1 MALEDIA
8 MFRALP
14 NSTVFYPSDAVSAER
29 SVELAANLKGIRF
42 IRTSRPANKGYDSN
56 EEFAVGKCKVLNKS
70 GGSYISS
77 KRSRKS
83 DHHIRGTLY

>member
-1 MALEDIA
+1 MALEDLA

-42 IRTSRPANKGYDSN
+42 IRTSRPANKVIYDSN
-56 EEFAVGKCKVLNKS
+56 EVFAVGKCKVLSKS
-70 GGSYISS
+70 TTDSLVIVSAGAIL
-77 KRSRKS
+77 
-83 DHHIRGTLY
+83 HEAL